1 MQANRIMRTT
11 ERVQVLFKR
20 RAARGGEDAR
30 AVNGHRHCHPST
42 EIVVLSVFLAE
53 RVETEDQ
60 CVRVSLIFMARGKLK
75 TMVFVC
81 RCSSVSYKSLFCCS
95 SRLHRFLLLI
105 QVVRHCHSQYHA
117 LRIDDCKKC
126 RAESQVIELHLVHGR
141 SLRLPRHHFRSSLG
155 LTHGFRLFTQ
165 AL

>member
-53 RVETEDQ
+53 RVETEPM
-60 CVRVSLIFMARGKLK
+60 CACLSYFHGARQIKN
-75 TMVFVC
+75 
-81 RCSSVSYKSLFCCS
+81 
-95 SRLHRFLLLI
+95 
-105 QVVRHCHSQYHA
+105 
-117 LRIDDCKKC
+117 
-126 RAESQVIELHLVHGR
+126 HG
-141 SLRLPRHHFRSSLG
+141 LRLPVF
-155 LTHGFRLFTQ
+155 
-165 AL
+165 